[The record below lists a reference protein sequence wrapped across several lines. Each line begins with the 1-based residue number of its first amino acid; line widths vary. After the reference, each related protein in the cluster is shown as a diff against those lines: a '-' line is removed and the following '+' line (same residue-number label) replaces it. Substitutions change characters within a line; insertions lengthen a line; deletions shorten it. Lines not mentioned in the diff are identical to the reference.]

1 MDNSVAT
8 LEETLPS
15 EMLLDIQP
23 SGTSVS
29 SKDGQGRQLRAPPT
43 QSKETRTPHNNGEE
57 ILPSEAPKNHASPEN
72 ISKLSGFTENNLV
85 SS

>member
-1 MDNSVAT
+1 M
-8 LEETLPS
+8 EETLPS
-15 EMLLDIQP
+15 EILLDAQP

-57 ILPSEAPKNHASPEN
+57 ILLSEAPKNHALPEN
-72 ISKLSGFTENNLV
+72 TCKLSGFTENNLV
-85 SS
+85 SFLNLVQL